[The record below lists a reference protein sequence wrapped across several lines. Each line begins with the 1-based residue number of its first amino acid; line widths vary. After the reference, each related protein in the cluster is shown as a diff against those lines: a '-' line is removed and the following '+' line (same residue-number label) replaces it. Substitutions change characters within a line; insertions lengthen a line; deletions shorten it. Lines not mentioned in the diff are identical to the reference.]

1 MLRKKGNHLGE
12 FEEIV
17 MLTIA
22 ALQEEAYGLAIKK
35 ELAEQTQRKVS
46 ISAVHAACNRLEEKG
61 LLTSEF
67 GDKSDQRG
75 GKRKK
80 IYTVSLKGQQALYDA
95 QELRM
100 RLWKRIP
107 RTSFD
112 IDIAW

>member
-22 ALQEEAYGLAIKK
+22 ALQDEAYGLAIKK
-35 ELAEQTQRKVS
+35 ELVEQAKRKVS

-61 LLTSEF
+61 LLTAHFGEKSE
-67 GDKSDQRG
+67 QRG

-95 QELRM
+95 QELRL
-100 RLWKRIP
+100 RLWQRIP

-112 IDIAW
+112 INIAW

>member
-1 MLRKKGNHLGE
+1 MLRKKGTHLGE

-22 ALQEEAYGLAIKK
+22 ALQDEAYGLAIKK
-35 ELAEQTQRKVS
+35 ELIDQTNRNVS

-61 LLTSEF
+61 LLTAHFGEKSE
-67 GDKSDQRG
+67 QRG

-80 IYTVSLKGQQALYDA
+80 IYSVSLKGQQALYDA

>member
-1 MLRKKGNHLGE
+1 MLRKKGSHLGE

-22 ALQEEAYGLAIKK
+22 ALQDEAYGLAIKK
-35 ELAEQTQRKVS
+35 ELAEQSKRKIS

-61 LLTSEF
+61 LLTAHF
-67 GDKSDQRG
+67 GEKSQQRG

-80 IYTVSLKGQQALYDA
+80 IYTVSLKGQQALYEV

-100 RLWKRIP
+100 RLWSRIP
-107 RTSFD
+107 KTSFQ
-112 IDIAW
+112 IDILW

>member
-22 ALQEEAYGLAIKK
+22 VLQDEAYGLAIKK
-35 ELAEQTQRKVS
+35 ELEEQSKRKIT

-61 LLTSEF
+61 LLTAHF
-67 GDKSDQRG
+67 GEKSNQRG

-80 IYTVSLKGQQALYDA
+80 IYAVSLKGQQALYDA

-107 RTSFD
+107 RTGFQMD
-112 IDIAW
+112 ISW